1 MQHSKHASGSDEAM
15 TIPPFSLVKYT
26 GTSPASLMHHPP
38 NGTWNSDAEV
48 MQQVTQVAA
57 DTAKPVITQ

>member
-1 MQHSKHASGSDEAM
+1 MQHSKRDCASDQAM

-38 NGTWNSDAEV
+38 NGTLNSDAED

-57 DTAKPVITQ
+57 DTAKAVITQ